1 MERIE
6 NWLLNV
12 ALGKAVARVA
22 VVIAAYVAGPVVQGL
37 ANKAGIGVSV
47 DPKQLELG
55 LQAGAHIAF
64 EWFKARRAA
73 NPNSPAVQTD
83 KSKLPS

>member
-12 ALGKAVARVA
+12 AVGKAASRLA
-22 VVIAAYVAGPVVQGL
+22 LVVVAYVAGPVVQGL
-37 ANKAGIGVSV
+37 AQKSGVDIQI
-47 DPKQLELG
+47 DPVKFQAQLVSAAL
-55 LQAGAHIAF
+55 LAF

-83 KSKLPS
+83 VTKLPQ